1 MIQRLT
7 NLNGLT
13 VETNYLHPSEPT
25 LGNYNI
31 GEIYHSSMDNG
42 VLLIKISGITYSH
55 IGEIGKMK
63 LVLPISDF
71 SNGKRFYVREVATN
85 YTPSSVNWNTKP
97 SVNTSQI
104 EAEHFV
110 EILGSGLT
118 SPTAQAVVLDLTNL
132 AKKWKKNSV
141 SNTSVAI
148 YTDAT
153 WGVIYTPRHPELSM
167 QELLVVENAHQ
178 TGLASHLSFTKQEI
192 GFAGKSFINNFTG
205 KLLAAFS
212 GFSTD
217 SQKAPISFGAFY
229 AQQRPVGISALRRK
243 KTMPYYWRS
252 NFDYGVSQT
261 TKRFTIVYP
270 DGSVQHYDEVT
281 PEQAARYNIETSLDK
296 VYINFFD
303 FSYLE
308 DQGDLVIYDQQK
320 NQMRLSKYGL
330 IKEVKKADG
339 STITYVNDGSR
350 ITSINADGKNVK
362 ISYSGSYVKR
372 VEFIE
377 EEKALY
383 FTYGTYGPTSI
394 KLQDISYIYGEDSSG
409 GTTTTKTY
417 VDRHE
422 ARYEYSDSKLE
433 RMIDVK
439 MNLAMKFDF
448 TDSKVTKITN
458 QVYSPLKNGAYI
470 NIYYDSTR
478 AHTKITD
485 YQDNITYL
493 YKNNYGQCI
502 QKVDGDGNAIAM
514 RYANVSE
521 EGTQQK
527 LQEASSAIY
536 NVRNIILNHSFD
548 SAVEPL
554 DSDALGWK
562 TNASS
567 TVKVVDDGVYGD
579 QCLRVRRET
588 SGVSIINQT
597 IKPSVGNHKIVFF
610 AKSKNT
616 IGNARVKAALNYSI
630 LRPALPGEI
639 GIMYPDGRV
648 YVIVD
653 VDTINVES
661 TNIFGIEDWTR
672 FEISGLNIPLNATSV
687 SLEIK
692 IECSHSEGDFFFDDF
707 QLVAPQRS
715 NYNLIQNGF
724 FDGENGSI
732 PVGWTASNENTSS
745 DRLVSSTLAEPFDT
759 ILGAKNM
766 MFVGAYDKLKS
777 ISRHLDISGGAGEE
791 FSLISWAK
799 GYVLDSDIFRVKVL
813 IEYPEFEDEELF
825 FDFGK
830 DTTNWQM
837 LLRNITTSKPYSG
850 MTITL
855 QHQGPNTV
863 NFDSVQLYRDASG
876 KHYNYDEKGNLL
888 DQMNSDKTKSS
899 LSYDDSNKISQSV
912 DPSGDTYRYTYNEDD
927 KLTKIK
933 DAKGNEILFEYDT
946 NGNRTKSEIKYKED
960 SGLVKSMVFEQ
971 AFNSDNKVEST
982 TDELGNTSSILYDAK
997 GRVYKETNAKNV
1009 VKTSSYDAYDNLIQ
1023 LIQSKDGKST
1033 AHTYQYNTDQSL
1045 KSITTDNG
1053 TKYDFVYDAWGK
1065 LKQVKVNN
1073 VLFASYEHNDVK
1085 HGVETDLI
1093 TKQIYGSDSTEAFD
1107 FSYDQKGRL
1116 EEVNFK
1122 GSLVAQYEYNDKGQ
1136 VFHIH
1141 TPEVEKY
1148 FSYDV
1153 KGKLVKESNSK
1164 GKIIRFD
1171 YDNLDQVQKATFDI
1185 NGVMRSYDFEY
1196 TNEFNQYNRD
1206 GLRTRIT
1213 KVFKDDVAEDNFS
1226 YRGIYRGIYGMSTSF
1241 VSNAYF
1247 MEDNL
1252 LSERVLTLIK
1262 NTSQVVYDLST
1273 VNNKR
1278 KTGMVDGEWFNRI
1291 SWRNKFYYN
1300 KSFMGWFRPYQLT
1313 DERAIMSVGKDGSD
1327 YFKVLGRKN
1336 GTNYVFTL
1344 KYTKDGA
1351 NSTKATITVPAVDKW
1366 MFIGLT
1372 IYKSESNTE
1381 LRFAVEDQYTH
1392 VFMSSF
1398 SVTHLINQAV
1408 IGDRS
1413 QSPVGNDEPSSTYKL
1428 KSYMF
1433 SIGAYIHTKDTFG
1446 ILHAQ
1451 GEKYLTNNADMT
1463 PKTGVSFENPEIYDG
1478 LDTVSLN
1485 GTFISKQGI
1494 KPKSYAYT
1502 DKSYALDKTRLF
1514 EYSNDDDKHVYG
1526 SYDGLMGLADTKG
1539 KLIYDF
1545 DLKQKGSMSIRFKPV
1560 VSSLEDR
1567 TIIMHKKDGANL
1579 FGVKLKT
1586 DNKLYMVLNGT
1597 DYVVGTTTYAY
1608 DVWKTVILTW
1618 DGSTFKVNNGVMT
1631 ETQTVSLSLKD
1642 AMTVIGSDLAADGFT
1657 PEKHLNGQLEML
1669 AYKDDVIDT
1678 TTVTKLFQNNHVLSF
1693 KTYVDILGRSKKDVI
1708 DTGLVE
1714 LENSYSYKALASGKS
1729 SLQVESIQKYD
1740 NTTVTYGYDEL
1751 GNITSMVTPDG
1762 SYEYEYDYL
1771 NRLVR
1776 EYNPKVQKTMIMV
1789 YKANNN
1795 IEFKKYY
1802 NGNQPLTVSSTPI
1815 ESYEYKYENSW
1826 KDQLTSIVKSS
1837 NGVVTS
1843 TEIISY
1849 TGSNFIGNP
1858 SSIGD
1863 KNLTWSGRRL
1873 TKITE
1878 ANKDTIEYFYNEEGI
1893 RTKKKVGTDITTYE
1907 LNGSNII
1914 SETKNG
1920 TETVR
1925 YIYNERG
1932 LLVGFEHLSKVYY
1945 YVRDLLGIITEVVDE
1960 NGSVMVSYKY
1970 DAWGKSIDKTVN
1982 NSSIDSANHFV
1993 YKGYYLDNETEWYY
2007 LKSRYYNPNLSRFI
2021 VSDSIKNTGVEDLFE
2036 ANLYVYCQNNP
2047 IFQIDE
2053 GGELSK
2059 FWKITIAVG
2068 VVTALAVGAIFA
2080 GPLLTGA
2087 LIGAAVGGG
2096 MSVGSQLITTGDVN
2110 LGQFALD
2117 VGIGALSGLTGAS
2130 GVSKLTATAI
2140 GGAIGAVS
2148 SIGSQ
2153 LINTG
2158 SFKDI
2163 NYLEVLSSAVIGAA
2177 AGYIGGAGARNKTT
2191 LANRTN
2197 VIKANNNVIKVIE
2210 KTERG
2215 LYSSARYAK
2224 GAYTRTMNNLS
2235 TAMSKEVTRI
2245 FATATI
2251 VNNIGNVVQKILEQ
2265 FI

>member
-31 GEIYHSSMDNG
+31 GEINHLSMDDG
-42 VLLIKISGITYSH
+42 LLLIKISGITYSY
-55 IGEIGKMK
+55 IDEIAKMK
-63 LVLPISDF
+63 LILPISGF
-71 SNGKRFYVREVATN
+71 SDGTRFFAREVTTS

-132 AKKWKKNSV
+132 ARKWKESGT
-141 SNTSVAI
+141 SNRSIAI
-148 YTDAT
+148 YTTGT
-153 WGVIYTPRHPELSM
+153 WGYIYTPRYSSILNTE
-167 QELLVVENAHQ
+167 QVLVIENARQ
-178 TGLASHLSFTKQEI
+178 TGLASHLSFTEQEI

-229 AQQRPVGISALRRK
+229 AQQRPVGISPLSYK

-281 PEQAARYNIETSLDK
+281 PEQAAQYNIATTLDK

-320 NQMRLSKYGL
+320 NQMKLSKTGL
-330 IKEVKKADG
+330 IKEVKKTDG

-350 ITSINADGKNVK
+350 IVSINADGKTVALT
-362 ISYSGSYVKR
+362 YLSGYVQR

-377 EEKALY
+377 EEKSI
-383 FTYGTYGPTSI
+383 FITYGTYGPTSI
-394 KLQDISYIYGEDSSG
+394 KLQDITYVTEDTSSG
-409 GTTTTKTY
+409 GTTSTKTY
-417 VDRHE
+417 VDRYE
-422 ARYEYSDSKLE
+422 AKYEYSGSTLI

-439 MNLAMKFDF
+439 MNLAMKFTF
-448 TDSKVTKITN
+448 TSSKVTKITN
-458 QVYSPLKNGAYI
+458 QVYSPLTDGAYI
-470 NIYYDSTR
+470 DIDYDTTR

-521 EGTQQK
+521 DGTQQK

-536 NVRNIILNHSFD
+536 NVRNMILNHSFD
-548 SAVEPL
+548 SAVEPI

-562 TNASS
+562 TNAPL
-567 TVKVVDDGVYGD
+567 TVKVVDGGVYGD
-579 QCLRVRRET
+579 QCIRVRRENA
-588 SGVSIINQT
+588 GVSIINQT
-597 IKPSVGNHKIVFF
+597 IEPPVGNHKIVFF
-610 AKSKNT
+610 AKSKDAVGT
-616 IGNARVKAALNYSI
+616 AKVKAVLNYSI
-630 LRPALPGEI
+630 RRLALPGEI
-639 GIMYPDGRV
+639 GILDPDGNA

-653 VDTINVES
+653 ADTINVES
-661 TNIFGIEDWTR
+661 SNIVGIEDWTR
-672 FEISGLNIPLNATSV
+672 FEVSGLNIPSTATST

-692 IECSHSEGDFFFDDF
+692 MDCSHSEGDVFFDDF

-715 NYNLIQNGF
+715 TYNLIQNGF
-724 FDGENGSI
+724 FDGETGSI
-732 PVGWTASNENTSS
+732 PVGWTASSENTSS
-745 DRLVSSTLAEPFDT
+745 DRLVSSSLVEPFDT
-759 ILGAKNM
+759 ILGANNM

-799 GYVLDSDIFRVKVL
+799 GYVLDSDIFRVKML
-813 IEYPEFEDEELF
+813 IEYPEFENEELF

-855 QHQGPNTV
+855 EHQGPNTV

-888 DQMNSDKTKSS
+888 DQMTSDKTKSS

-912 DPSGDTYRYTYNEDD
+912 DPSGDTYKYTYNEDD

-960 SGLVKSMVFEQ
+960 SGLLKSMVFEQ

-1009 VKTSSYDAYDNLIQ
+1009 IKTSSYDAYDNLIQ

-1073 VLFASYEHNDVK
+1073 VLFASYEHDFVK
-1085 HGVETDLI
+1085 HGVETDLV

-1122 GSLVAQYEYNDKGQ
+1122 GGLVAQYEYNDKGQ

-1153 KGKLVKESNSK
+1153 KGKLVKESNSE

-1213 KVFKDDVAEDNFS
+1213 KAFKDDVAEDNFS
-1226 YRGIYRGIYGMSTSF
+1226 YRGIYGMSTSLI
-1241 VSNAYF
+1241 SNAYF
-1247 MEDNL
+1247 LEDNL
-1252 LSERVLTLIK
+1252 LSERALTLTK

-1278 KTGMVDGEWFNRI
+1278 TTGMVDGEWFDKIN
-1291 SWRNKFYYN
+1291 WRNRFYYN

-1313 DERAIMSVGKDGSD
+1313 DERAIMTVGKDGND
-1327 YFKVLGRKN
+1327 YFKVLGRKD

-1351 NSTKATITVPAVDKW
+1351 NSTKATLTVPAVDKW

-1372 IYKSESNTE
+1372 INKAESNTE
-1381 LRFAVEDQYTH
+1381 LRFAVEDQYAYS
-1392 VFMSSF
+1392 FMSSF

-1413 QSPVGNDEPSSTYKL
+1413 QPSVGSDEPNSTYQL
-1428 KSYMF
+1428 KSHMF

-1451 GEKYLTNNADMT
+1451 GEKYLTNDPDMT

-1485 GTFISKQGI
+1485 GTFISKQGVR
-1494 KPKSYAYT
+1494 PKSYAYT

-1545 DLKQKGSMSIRFKPV
+1545 DLKSKGSMSIRFKPV
-1560 VSSLEDR
+1560 VSSTTDR
-1567 TIIMHKKDGANL
+1567 TIIMYKKDGVNL
-1579 FGVKLKT
+1579 FGVRLKT

-1608 DVWKTVILTW
+1608 DAWKTVILTW
-1618 DGSTFKVNNGVMT
+1618 DGSTFKVNNGVT
-1631 ETQTVSLSLKD
+1631 TKTLTASISLKD
-1642 AMTVIGSDLAADGFT
+1642 AMTIIGSDLATDGFT

-1678 TTVTKLFQNNHVLSF
+1678 TTVTKLFQNNHVLSV

-1714 LENSYSYKALASGKS
+1714 LENSYSYKAPASGKT

-1740 NTTVTYGYDEL
+1740 NTTVTYDYDEL

-1762 SYEYEYDYL
+1762 TYEYEYDYL

-1789 YKANNN
+1789 YKTNNN

-1837 NGVVTS
+1837 NGVVAS
-1843 TEIISY
+1843 TETISY
-1849 TGSNFIGNP
+1849 DGSNFIGNP

-1863 KNLTWSGRRL
+1863 KNLTWSGRKL

-1945 YVRDLLGIITEVVDE
+1945 YVRDLHGIITEVVDE

-1970 DAWGKSIDKTVN
+1970 DAWGKIIDKEYTPN
-1982 NSSIDSANHFV
+1982 TIGEDIALLNHFV

-2007 LKSRYYNPNLSRFI
+2007 LETRYYDCHTSRYIS
-2021 VSDSIKNTGVEDLFE
+2021 SDS
-2036 ANLYVYCQNNP
+2036 NLGKVGEYEGLNAFAYAHNNP
-2047 IFQIDE
+2047 VNLVDE
-2053 GGELSK
+2053 DGKWPKWVKNVLIGVA
-2059 FWKITIAVG
+2059 IIAAVA
-2068 VVTALAVGAIFA
+2068 VVTALVVTSGGTAAPLIPAIWSAAQTGLTMAAIAGGVSGAIRVGRSLDKNIKEGNDLKTILKNA
-2080 GPLLTGA
+2080 GKSFLAGFGDGFLAGAEYYATVQVFSLLSYNISGA
-2087 LIGAAVGGG
+2087 LNNGYGFSSGSFEFGYQLPSKIGIAI
-2096 MSVGSQLITTGDVN
+2096 MSFSLGKKFRIESDMIDQLHYHFGTGKEGRKHKGKWIGPVV
-2110 LGQFALD
+2110 
-2117 VGIGALSGLTGAS
+2117 VGIVAGFSG
-2130 GVSKLTATAI
+2130 
-2140 GGAIGAVS
+2140 
-2148 SIGSQ
+2148 
-2153 LINTG
+2153 
-2158 SFKDI
+2158 
-2163 NYLEVLSSAVIGAA
+2163 EV
-2177 AGYIGGAGARNKTT
+2177 Y
-2191 LANRTN
+2191 
-2197 VIKANNNVIKVIE
+2197 
-2210 KTERG
+2210 
-2215 LYSSARYAK
+2215 
-2224 GAYTRTMNNLS
+2224 
-2235 TAMSKEVTRI
+2235 
-2245 FATATI
+2245 
-2251 VNNIGNVVQKILEQ
+2251 
-2265 FI
+2265 